1 MRTIH
6 LNDIY
11 AGRGRL
17 NAQGIHVSGDERF
30 TYDVQHFTSDGQ
42 VLIDGE
48 LAYDIATSG
57 NIFYAG
63 NHGFTC
69 HFEVS
74 TTDDEAF
81 FQSCATGGYGIV
93 RRA

>member
-30 TYDVQHFTSDGQ
+30 TYDV
-42 VLIDGE
+42 
-48 LAYDIATSG
+48 
-57 NIFYAG
+57 
-63 NHGFTC
+63 
-69 HFEVS
+69 
-74 TTDDEAF
+74 
-81 FQSCATGGYGIV
+81 
-93 RRA
+93 